1 MSGLKWTISRKLLLA
16 LVVISLVILL
26 MSALFGRLSFQRGF
40 NAYLT
45 ARENAVVERLAEGL
59 AREYQRNNSWESI
72 SANQRLWR
80 QYLQSSGPGR
90 PSRRADGRLLN
101 RELGR
106 PQRPDRGDA
115 LPPLRDRPRPEGSRR
130 LRPDTPLFL
139 GERLGLFTP
148 NGNYIAGRNFS
159 AGRKRAD
166 YLVTPVFDNDNKIA
180 ELWLQPAPAPSS
192 ELDIAFDEEQRRSL
206 SWFAIVMLLFSA
218 IVSWILAKQLTK
230 PIRKVAEATR
240 KLANGEYDH
249 PVAISSN
256 DELGELANDVN
267 SLGRVLAAN
276 REARRRWLGDINHE
290 LRTPITILN
299 AELQSLEDGFRPFNA
314 ASISS
319 LQSEVN
325 QLAQLVDDLYSLSSS
340 DEGQLEFKFTE
351 FDFGELL
358 KERLNSLATRLADKG
373 LELKLDLA
381 NKPLVLTADATRIG
395 QLATN
400 LIENSIRY
408 TDAPGTIHIS
418 CTEDDDRIHFSI
430 EDSKPSVPEDLHD
443 KIFERLYRIDSSRN
457 RRDGGSGLG
466 LSICTAIV
474 DAHKGTIK
482 ATNSALEG
490 LRIDVTL
497 PKTLTE

>member
-40 NAYLT
+40 HAYLT
-45 ARENAVVERLAEGL
+45 ARETAVVERLAESL
-59 AREYQRNNSWESI
+59 ARVYQRNNSWDSI

-80 QYLQSSGPGR
+80 QYLQSSVPGR

-106 PQRPDRGDA
+106 APRPDRGA
-115 LPPLRDRPRPEGSRR
+115 GLPPPRDRPRPEGNRR

-148 NGNYIAGRNFS
+148 NGDYIAGRNFNLS
-159 AGRKRAD
+159 RDRAN
-166 YLVTPVFDNDNKIA
+166 YLITPVYLSDNKIA
-180 ELWLQPAPAPSS
+180 ELWLRPAPAPSS
-192 ELDIAFDEEQRRSL
+192 ELDIAFDEEQKRSL
-206 SWFAIVMLLFSA
+206 SWFAIIMLLFSA
-218 IVSWILAKQLTK
+218 IVSWVLAKQLTK

-240 KLANGEYDH
+240 KLATGDYDQ
-249 PVAISSN
+249 PLGVNSN
-256 DELGELANDVN
+256 DELGELAKDVN

-325 QLAQLVDDLYSLSSS
+325 HLAQLVDDLYSLSSS

-358 KERLNSLATRLADKG
+358 KQRLNSASTRLANKG
-373 LELKLDLA
+373 LELELDLA
-381 NKPLVLTADATRIG
+381 NKPLMLSADVTRIG
-395 QLATN
+395 QLLTN

-408 TDAPGTIHIS
+408 TDAPGTIRIT
-418 CTEDDDRIHFSI
+418 CTEVSDRIHFSI

-474 DAHKGTIK
+474 NAHKGTIK
-482 ATNSALEG
+482 AANSALEG

-497 PKTLTE
+497 PKTFTE